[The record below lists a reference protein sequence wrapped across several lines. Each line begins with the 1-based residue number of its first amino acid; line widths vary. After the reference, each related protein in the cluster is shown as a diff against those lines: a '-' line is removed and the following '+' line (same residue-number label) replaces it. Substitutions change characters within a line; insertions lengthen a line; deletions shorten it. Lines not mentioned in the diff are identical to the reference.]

1 MPKVLIS
8 DAMDEIAEKI
18 LLSNNIEVDV
28 ITNFTP
34 DELNQNINSY
44 DGLIVRSAT
53 KVNKEVIENAKNLK
67 VVGRAGAG
75 VDNIDIKAAEQ
86 KNIIVMNTPGGNT
99 NATAEHTLALLLS
112 LSRKI
117 SKADITTHKGEWAKK
132 SLKGNEIKGKTIGI
146 IGFGNVGKRFAQM
159 CNALGLKVLIY
170 SKTFDTIRNEFPD
183 YVSCDLNKILKEA
196 DIISFHCKPNPD
208 GSSIISAKEI
218 NIMKKNVLIINTARG
233 NLVSEI
239 DSFQVEKKIKGRV
252 KRQMEKT
259 QKEYYLN
266 EQMKA
271 IQKELGENEDLDEIA
286 ELEKKL
292 NQYNLSQEAKEKCNS
307 EIKKLKNMSP
317 MSAEATVIRN

>member
-8 DAMDEIAEKI
+8 DAMDDIAEKI

-34 DELNQNINSY
+34 DELNQNIISY

-75 VDNIDIKAAEQ
+75 VDNIDINAAKQ

-183 YVSCDLNKILKEA
+183 YMSCDLNKILKEA

-233 NLVSEI
+233 NLVSET
-239 DSFQVEKKIKGRV
+239 DLKDAIKNNTIGGV
-252 KRQMEKT
+252 ALDVFEEEPAKNNI
-259 QKEYYLN
+259 LFG
-266 EQMKA
+266 
-271 IQKELGENEDLDEIA
+271 LENVLLTPHIA
-286 ELEKKL
+286 ASTAEAQIIVAEMIA
-292 NQYNLSQEAKEKCNS
+292 NQFVDFF
-307 EIKKLKNMSP
+307 LKNKVSN
-317 MSAEATVIRN
+317 SVI

>member
-34 DELNQNINSY
+34 DELNQNIISY

-75 VDNIDIKAAEQ
+75 VDNIDINAAKQ

-183 YVSCDLNKILKEA
+183 YVSCDLDKILKEA

-233 NLVSEI
+233 NLVSET
-239 DSFQVEKKIKGRV
+239 DLKDAIKNNTIGGV
-252 KRQMEKT
+252 
-259 QKEYYLN
+259 
-266 EQMKA
+266 A
-271 IQKELGENEDLDEIA
+271 LDVFEEEPAKNNILFGLDNVLLTPHIA
-286 ELEKKL
+286 ASTAEAQIIVAEMIA
-292 NQYNLSQEAKEKCNS
+292 NQFVDFF
-307 EIKKLKNMSP
+307 LKNKVSN
-317 MSAEATVIRN
+317 SVI

>member
-1 MPKVLIS
+1 MPKILIS
-8 DAMDEIAEKI
+8 DAMDDIAEKI

-170 SKTFDTIRNEFPD
+170 SKTFDAIRNEFPD
-183 YVSCDLNKILKEA
+183 YVSCDLSKILKEA

-233 NLVSEI
+233 NLVSET
-239 DSFQVEKKIKGRV
+239 DLKDAIKNNTIGGV
-252 KRQMEKT
+252 
-259 QKEYYLN
+259 
-266 EQMKA
+266 A
-271 IQKELGENEDLDEIA
+271 LDVFEEEPAKNNILFGLDNVLLTPHIA
-286 ELEKKL
+286 ASTAEAQIIVAEMIA
-292 NQYNLSQEAKEKCNS
+292 NQFVDFF
-307 EIKKLKNMSP
+307 LKNKVSN
-317 MSAEATVIRN
+317 SVI

>member
-1 MPKVLIS
+1 MPRVLIS
-8 DAMDEIAEKI
+8 DAMDNIAEKI

-34 DELNQNINSY
+34 DELIKNINNY

-53 KVNKEVIENAKNLK
+53 KVTKEVIENAKNLK

-75 VDNIDIKAAEQ
+75 VDNIDINAAKE

-117 SKADITTHKGEWAKK
+117 SKADLTTHKGEWAKK

-159 CNALGLKVLIY
+159 CNSLGLKVLVF
-170 SKTFDTIRNEFPD
+170 SKTFDTVKNEFPD
-183 YVSCDLNKILKEA
+183 YISCDLNKILKDA
-196 DIISFHCKPNPD
+196 DIVSFHCKPNLD
-208 GSSIISAKEI
+208 GSPIISAKEI
-218 NIMKKNVLIINTARG
+218 AIMKNNVLIINTARG

-239 DSFQVEKKIKGRV
+239 DLNDAIKNNTIGGVALDVFEEEPAKNNILFGLENVLLTPHIAASTAEAQVIVAE
-252 KRQMEKT
+252 M
-259 QKEYYLN
+259 
-266 EQMKA
+266 
-271 IQKELGENEDLDEIA
+271 IA
-286 ELEKKL
+286 
-292 NQYNLSQEAKEKCNS
+292 NQFVDFF
-307 EIKKLKNMSP
+307 LKNKVNNS
-317 MSAEATVIRN
+317 VI

>member
-8 DAMDEIAEKI
+8 DAMDDIAEKI

-34 DELNQNINSY
+34 DELNQNIISY

-75 VDNIDIKAAEQ
+75 VDNIDIKAAKQ

-170 SKTFDTIRNEFPD
+170 SKTFDAIRNEFPE
-183 YVSCDLNKILKEA
+183 YLSCDLNKILKEA

-208 GSSIISAKEI
+208 GSSIICAKEI

-239 DSFQVEKKIKGRV
+239 DLKDAIKNNMIGGV
-252 KRQMEKT
+252 
-259 QKEYYLN
+259 
-266 EQMKA
+266 A
-271 IQKELGENEDLDEIA
+271 LDVFEEEPAKNNILFGLDNVLLTPHIA
-286 ELEKKL
+286 ASTAEAQIIVAEMIA
-292 NQYNLSQEAKEKCNS
+292 NQFVDFF
-307 EIKKLKNMSP
+307 LKNKVSN
-317 MSAEATVIRN
+317 SVI

>member
-8 DAMDEIAEKI
+8 DAMDDIAEKI

-75 VDNIDIKAAEQ
+75 VDNIDINAAKQ

-159 CNALGLKVLIY
+159 CNALGLNVLIY

-183 YVSCDLNKILKEA
+183 YVSCDLSKILKEA

-239 DSFQVEKKIKGRV
+239 DLKDAIKNNTIGGV
-252 KRQMEKT
+252 
-259 QKEYYLN
+259 
-266 EQMKA
+266 A
-271 IQKELGENEDLDEIA
+271 LDVFEEEPAKNNILFGLDNVLLTPHIA
-286 ELEKKL
+286 ASTAEAQIIVAEMIA
-292 NQYNLSQEAKEKCNS
+292 NQFVDFF
-307 EIKKLKNMSP
+307 LKNKVSN
-317 MSAEATVIRN
+317 SVI

>member
-1 MPKVLIS
+1 MTKVLIS
-8 DAMDEIAEKI
+8 DAMDDIAEKI

-34 DELNQNINSY
+34 DELNQNIIFY

-75 VDNIDIKAAEQ
+75 VDNIDINAAKQ

-208 GSSIISAKEI
+208 GSSSISAKEI

-239 DSFQVEKKIKGRV
+239 DLKDAIKNNTIGGV
-252 KRQMEKT
+252 
-259 QKEYYLN
+259 
-266 EQMKA
+266 A
-271 IQKELGENEDLDEIA
+271 LDVFEEEPAKNNILFGLDNVLLTPHIA
-286 ELEKKL
+286 A
-292 NQYNLSQEAKEKCNS
+292 ST
-307 EIKKLKNMSP
+307 
-317 MSAEATVIRN
+317 AEAQVIVAEMIANQFVDFFLNNKVNNSVI

>member
-75 VDNIDIKAAEQ
+75 VDNIDIKAAKQ

-170 SKTFDTIRNEFPD
+170 SKTFDAIRNEFPD
-183 YVSCDLNKILKEA
+183 YISCDLNKILKEA

-239 DSFQVEKKIKGRV
+239 DLKDAIKNNTIGGV
-252 KRQMEKT
+252 ALDVFEEEPAKNNI
-259 QKEYYLN
+259 LFG
-266 EQMKA
+266 
-271 IQKELGENEDLDEIA
+271 LENVLLTPHIA
-286 ELEKKL
+286 ASTAEAQIIVAEMIA
-292 NQYNLSQEAKEKCNS
+292 NQFVDFF
-307 EIKKLKNMSP
+307 LKNKISN
-317 MSAEATVIRN
+317 SVI

>member
-8 DAMDEIAEKI
+8 DAMDDIAEKI

-34 DELNQNINSY
+34 DELNQNIISY

-75 VDNIDIKAAEQ
+75 VDNIDINAAKQ

-170 SKTFDTIRNEFPD
+170 SKTFDAIRNEFPD
-183 YVSCDLNKILKEA
+183 YLSCDLNKILKEA

-239 DSFQVEKKIKGRV
+239 DLKDAIKNNTIGGV
-252 KRQMEKT
+252 ALDVFEEEPAKNNI
-259 QKEYYLN
+259 LFG
-266 EQMKA
+266 
-271 IQKELGENEDLDEIA
+271 LENVLLTPHIA
-286 ELEKKL
+286 ASTAEAQIIVAEMIA
-292 NQYNLSQEAKEKCNS
+292 NQFVDFF
-307 EIKKLKNMSP
+307 LKNKISN
-317 MSAEATVIRN
+317 SVI

>member
-8 DAMDEIAEKI
+8 DAMDDIAEKI

-75 VDNIDIKAAEQ
+75 VDNIDIKAAKQ

-239 DSFQVEKKIKGRV
+239 DLKDAIKNNTIGGVALDVFEEEPAKNNILFGLDNVLLTPHIAASTVEAQIIV
-252 KRQMEKT
+252 AEM
-259 QKEYYLN
+259 
-266 EQMKA
+266 
-271 IQKELGENEDLDEIA
+271 IA
-286 ELEKKL
+286 
-292 NQYNLSQEAKEKCNS
+292 NQFVDFF
-307 EIKKLKNMSP
+307 LKNKVSN
-317 MSAEATVIRN
+317 SVI

>member
-34 DELNQNINSY
+34 DELNRNINSY

-75 VDNIDIKAAEQ
+75 VDNIDIKAAKQ

-170 SKTFDTIRNEFPD
+170 SKTFDSIRNEFPD
-183 YVSCDLNKILKEA
+183 YISCDLNKILKEA

-233 NLVSEI
+233 NLVSEV
-239 DSFQVEKKIKGRV
+239 DLKDAIKNNTIGGV
-252 KRQMEKT
+252 
-259 QKEYYLN
+259 
-266 EQMKA
+266 A
-271 IQKELGENEDLDEIA
+271 LDVFEEEPAKNNILFGLDNVLLTPHIA
-286 ELEKKL
+286 ASTAEAQIIVAEMIA
-292 NQYNLSQEAKEKCNS
+292 NQFVDFF
-307 EIKKLKNMSP
+307 LKNKVSN
-317 MSAEATVIRN
+317 SVT

>member
-8 DAMDEIAEKI
+8 DAMDDIAEKI

-34 DELNQNINSY
+34 DELNQNIISY

-75 VDNIDIKAAEQ
+75 VDNIDIKAAKQ

-159 CNALGLKVLIY
+159 CNALGLNVLIY

-233 NLVSEI
+233 NLVSET
-239 DSFQVEKKIKGRV
+239 DLKDAIKNNTIGGV
-252 KRQMEKT
+252 
-259 QKEYYLN
+259 
-266 EQMKA
+266 A
-271 IQKELGENEDLDEIA
+271 LDVFEEEPAKNNILFGLDNVLLTPHIA
-286 ELEKKL
+286 ASTAEAQIIVAEMIA
-292 NQYNLSQEAKEKCNS
+292 NQFVDFF
-307 EIKKLKNMSP
+307 LKNKVSN
-317 MSAEATVIRN
+317 SVI

>member
-8 DAMDEIAEKI
+8 DAMDDIAEKI

-34 DELNQNINSY
+34 DELNQNIISY

-75 VDNIDIKAAEQ
+75 VDNIDIKAAKQ

-170 SKTFDTIRNEFPD
+170 SKTFDAIRNEFPD
-183 YVSCDLNKILKEA
+183 YISCDLNKILKEA

-208 GSSIISAKEI
+208 GSSIISSKEI

-239 DSFQVEKKIKGRV
+239 DLKDAIKNNTIGGV
-252 KRQMEKT
+252 ALDVFEEEPAKNNI
-259 QKEYYLN
+259 LFG
-266 EQMKA
+266 
-271 IQKELGENEDLDEIA
+271 LENVLLTPHIA
-286 ELEKKL
+286 ASTAEAQIIVAEMIA
-292 NQYNLSQEAKEKCNS
+292 NQFVDFF
-307 EIKKLKNMSP
+307 LKNKISN
-317 MSAEATVIRN
+317 SVI

>member
-8 DAMDEIAEKI
+8 DAMDDIAEKI
-18 LLSNNIEVDV
+18 LLSNNIKVDV
-28 ITNFTP
+28 MTNFTP

-53 KVNKEVIENAKNLK
+53 QVNKELIENAKNLK

-75 VDNIDIKAAEQ
+75 VDNIDIKAAKQ

-170 SKTFDTIRNEFPD
+170 SKTFDAIKNEFPD
-183 YVSCDLNKILKEA
+183 YMSCDLNKILKEA

-239 DSFQVEKKIKGRV
+239 DLKDAIKNKTIGGVALDVYEEEPAKNNILFGLDNVLLTPHIAASTVEAQIIV
-252 KRQMEKT
+252 AEM
-259 QKEYYLN
+259 
-266 EQMKA
+266 
-271 IQKELGENEDLDEIA
+271 IA
-286 ELEKKL
+286 
-292 NQYNLSQEAKEKCNS
+292 NQFVDFF
-307 EIKKLKNMSP
+307 LKNKVSN
-317 MSAEATVIRN
+317 SVI